1 MKKLGILALLLAVM
15 MIISSVALAYEY
27 SGRYGDSTLKKG
39 HGGKNSPHLKQYVA
53 NVQGDVNWCPFGNC
67 GTVDGIY
74 GNNTVNGVKDYQ
86 RYQDYTPKELDV
98 DGQAGFNTKTSLYSF
113 SKGFGNWAY

>member
-39 HGGKNSPHLKQYVA
+39 HGGKNSPHLKPYVA
-53 NVQGDVNWCPFGNC
+53 NVQGDVEYSGFGDC
-67 GTVDGIY
+67 GVIDGIY
-74 GNNTVNGVKDYQ
+74 GSATVKGVTDYQ
-86 RYQDYTPKELDV
+86 RFQTLTVPKLDE
-98 DGQAGFNTKTSLYSF
+98 DGQAGYNTKTSLYSF
-113 SKGFGNWAY
+113 GRSLLEWDY